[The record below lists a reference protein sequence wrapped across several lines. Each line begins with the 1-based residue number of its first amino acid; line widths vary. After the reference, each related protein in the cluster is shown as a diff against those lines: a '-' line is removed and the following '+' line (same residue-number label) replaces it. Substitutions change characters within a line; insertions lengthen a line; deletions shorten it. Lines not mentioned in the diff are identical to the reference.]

1 MKEVYLI
8 GLGNPGKK
16 YSKSRHNIGFSV
28 LENLSKKYNSNFLL
42 KDKLKSLC
50 SEFKINDFTYRLF
63 LPNTFMNNSGDA
75 VRAIVDW
82 YKINLDQIFIIV
94 DDKDLPL
101 GKIRFRKK
109 GSSGGHNGLKSII
122 EKLQTTNFNRI
133 KIGIGSPPL
142 SKEKNNSNTIFHVL
156 GNISQEEKSI
166 LDKVYKKVIESI
178 EQLNNQKE
186 EFIINELNSFDKVQI
201 KKCGQNQKQLPK

>member
-1 MKEVYLI
+1 MKEIFII

-16 YSKSRHNIGFSV
+16 YSNSRHNIGFLL
-28 LENLSKKYNSNFLL
+28 LENLSKKYNSNFLF
-42 KDKLKSLC
+42 KDKLKSSC
-50 SEFKINDFTYRLF
+50 SEFQINDSNFRLF

-82 YKINLDQIFIIV
+82 YKINLDKVFIIV

-122 EKLQTTNFNRI
+122 EKLQTQDFNRI
-133 KIGIGSPPL
+133 RIGIGSPQL
-142 SKEKNNSNTIFHVL
+142 KNGRNKFNTISHVL
-156 GNISQEEKSI
+156 GNISLEEKSI
-166 LDKVYKKVIESI
+166 LEKVYKKVINSLE
-178 EQLNNQKE
+178 ELNTKKE
-186 EFIINELNSFDKVQI
+186 EHIINELNSFDK
-201 KKCGQNQKQLPK
+201 NQF

>member
-1 MKEVYLI
+1 MNEIYLI

-16 YSKSRHNIGFSV
+16 YSKSRHNIGFLI
-28 LENLSKKYNSNFLL
+28 LENLSRKYNSNFLL
-42 KDKLKSLC
+42 KDKLKSSC
-50 SEFKINDFTYRLF
+50 SEFKINNSTYRLF

-122 EKLQTTNFNRI
+122 EKLQTHEFNRI
-133 KIGIGSPPL
+133 RIGIGSPP
-142 SKEKNNSNTIFHVL
+142 SNKEIKNFNTISHVL
-156 GNISQEEKSI
+156 GNISLEEKLI
-166 LDKVYKKVIESI
+166 LDKVYKRVIESL
-178 EQLNNQKE
+178 EQMTIKKE
-186 EFIINELNSFDKVQI
+186 EHIMNELNSFDKDQI
-201 KKCGQNQKQLPK
+201 

>member
-1 MKEVYLI
+1 MNEIFII

-16 YSKSRHNIGFSV
+16 YSQSRHNIGFLV
-28 LENLSKKYNSNFLL
+28 LKNLSKKHNSRFLL
-42 KDKLKSLC
+42 KDKLKSSC
-50 SEFKINDFTYRLF
+50 SEFKINYSTYRLF

-82 YKINLDQIFIIV
+82 YKINLDQLFIIV

-122 EKLQTTNFNRI
+122 EKLQTQNFNRI
-133 KIGIGSPPL
+133 RIGIGSAPL
-142 SKEKNNSNTIFHVL
+142 IQKTNNFNTIAHVL

-166 LDKVYKKVIESI
+166 LDKVYHRVIGSL
-178 EQLNNQKE
+178 EQLNNKRE
-186 EFIINELNSFDKVQI
+186 EFIINELNSFEKDKI
-201 KKCGQNQKQLPK
+201 

>member
-1 MKEVYLI
+1 MNEIFLI

-16 YSKSRHNIGFSV
+16 YQYNRHNIGFLI

-42 KDKLKSLC
+42 KDKLKSYC
-50 SEFKINDFTYRLF
+50 SEFKINDSTYRLF
-63 LPNTFMNNSGDA
+63 LPTTFMNNSGDA

-82 YKINLDQIFIIV
+82 YKINLDQVFIIV

-122 EKLQTTNFNRI
+122 EKLHTQNFNRI
-133 KIGIGSPPL
+133 RIGIGSPVMI
-142 SKEKNNSNTIFHVL
+142 KGTKHFNTISHVL
-156 GNISQEEKSI
+156 GNISTEEKSI
-166 LDKVYKKVIESI
+166 LEKVYKRIIESL
-178 EQLNNQKE
+178 EELNTKKE
-186 EFIINELNSFDKVQI
+186 EFIINELNSFYKDQI
-201 KKCGQNQKQLPK
+201 

>member
-1 MKEVYLI
+1 MNEIYLI

-16 YSKSRHNIGFSV
+16 YSKSRHNIGFLV
-28 LENLSKKYNSNFLL
+28 LENLSRKYNSNFLL
-42 KDKLKSLC
+42 KDKLKSSC
-50 SEFKINDFTYRLF
+50 SEFKINNSTYRLF

-82 YKINLDQIFIIV
+82 YKINLGQIFIIV

-122 EKLQTTNFNRI
+122 EKLQTHEFNRI
-133 KIGIGSPPL
+133 RIGIGSPP
-142 SKEKNNSNTIFHVL
+142 SNNEIKNFNTISHVL
-156 GNISQEEKSI
+156 GNISPEEKLI
-166 LDKVYKKVIESI
+166 LDKVYKRVIESL
-178 EQLNNQKE
+178 EQINIKKE
-186 EFIINELNSFDKVQI
+186 EHIMSELNSFDKDQT
-201 KKCGQNQKQLPK
+201 